1 MNQTSTNRNI
11 EKFFPSIVPKA
22 LDEFTEPTK
31 NRPSVPNHIVET
43 KIYNQVG
50 GNDIVQVTPS
60 ILNFSG
66 FQPNKVYKK
75 VIKLCNVSADL
86 HVVHII
92 PPDSKNFSISYKKSG
107 RFIPG
112 VVIDITVKFKP
123 DAWRYFYDCV
133 RIHCKG
139 EENLIIPINAFP
151 IVDISKFPTKLNF
164 TSPNN
169 HLGHVVSKNLFIY
182 SRCPISFEFEIAVL
196 QSHPAFTVSP
206 LVGSIPANG
215 KVSIKVDYFPTEY
228 STAHMKMQL
237 ITSQFAAS
245 PKVCEVVGV
254 CTPDSSQIPSI
265 KTLIH
270 SLEDGFE
277 TPSLLNP
284 RKLDPLQIAKKKQTQ
299 LKQSKK
305 SSSDVVLQ
313 KNGFVVPN
321 NVDTQHGVNLVLNQT
336 KGKLKI
342 KDMNKLSYHKNSST
356 RKTDDELNNARQLK
370 QAAFL
375 KFLQNN
381 VEKERTN
388 SLKWQVQLGD
398 NPMTELEILALY
410 KSREKDLNVYETLI
424 KNLPQKN
431 KELARIENSLGATK
445 TWRYADDELEAKP
458 NFDLYLNSP
467 WSQKHQALFRFRQ
480 AVNTVLVRQEAD
492 RKLKQFRSYI
502 NSFKSN
508 GSIDSEIQNR
518 KSENINKVNY
528 QPLSVKENVQKVFE
542 QYFIEE
548 NVQCTS
554 NDIYTDAMVSDNSS
568 ALVQNKLMLE
578 TDVSTWH
585 TSKENFKFFELSVPK
600 YYENALYQEQDV
612 DENFQNYI
620 PPKLCRKLRSGAD
633 EELLLVHKPILTTK
647 KVKEDVEDV
656 FRTDTKASFNS
667 FDLHPPKAIME
678 NPSYHPL
685 HIFNR
690 SPGTTLWNLPLP
702 LCETDQDF
710 YVVPEPKNRIMSN
723 SNKFLDHFDVI
734 KGLASW
740 KKFPSPGLKSLSN
753 FPVLSDVWVARKLS
767 PFSKE
772 SLPLDLPEM
781 LKKQPEE
788 DIFADDLQ
796 DSEDLITISPQVISA
811 NFVCESQI
819 KAENNESAQQDSTE
833 LAKQF
838 LPNKMQLPESNIA
851 IKDTGLVSKDER
863 LNDLEKFLQTK
874 TLEIIAT
881 ASDQSQIDVNE
892 TN

>member
-1 MNQTSTNRNI
+1 MNQTSRKQHT
-11 EKFFPSIVPKA
+11 EKFFPSIVPRA
-22 LDEFTEPTK
+22 LDEFTEHSK
-31 NRPSVPNHIVET
+31 NRPSVPNHIVDT

-75 VIKLCNVSADL
+75 VIKLCNVSADV

-169 HLGHVVSKNLFIY
+169 HLGHVVSKNLFVY
-182 SRCPISFEFEIAVL
+182 SRCPISFEFEIAIL

-254 CTPDSSQIPSI
+254 CTSDSSQIPSI
-265 KTLIH
+265 KTLINN
-270 SLEDGFE
+270 LEDVFE
-277 TPSLLNP
+277 APSALNP
-284 RKLDPLQIAKKKQTQ
+284 RKLDPLQKARKKQTQ

-305 SSSDVVLQ
+305 SSSNNVLQ

-321 NVDTQHGVNLVLNQT
+321 NIDTQHGVNLVLNQT

-342 KDMNKLSYHKNSST
+342 KDMNRLSHHKSSST
-356 RKTDDELNNARQLK
+356 KKTANELDNARQIK
-370 QAAFL
+370 QATFL

-381 VEKERTN
+381 VKKELTN
-388 SLKWQVQLGD
+388 SLKWQVQIGD

-410 KSREKDLNVYETLI
+410 KLREKDLNIYETLK
-424 KNLPQKN
+424 KNLPQEN
-431 KELARIENSLGATK
+431 KELARIENSLDATK
-445 TWRYADDELEAKP
+445 TWRFADDELEAKP
-458 NFDLYLNSP
+458 TFDLYLNSP
-467 WSQKHQALFRFRQ
+467 WTQKHQALFRFRQ

-492 RKLKQFRSYI
+492 RKLKQIRYYL
-502 NSFKSN
+502 NLFKSN
-508 GSIDSEIQNR
+508 GSIYAESQITKSINTNEMNSQN
-518 KSENINKVNY
+518 
-528 QPLSVKENVQKVFE
+528 LSVKENAQKLFK

-548 NVQCTS
+548 NVLWKS
-554 NDIYTDAMVSDNSS
+554 NDLYTDALVSDNSS
-568 ALVQNKLMLE
+568 ALVENKLILE

-620 PPKLCRKLRSGAD
+620 PPKLCRKLKSGAS
-633 EELLLVHKPILTTK
+633 EELLLVHKPK
-647 KVKEDVEDV
+647 KVKEDVEDI

-667 FDLHPPKAIME
+667 FDFHPPKVLME

-740 KKFPSPGLKSLSN
+740 KNFSSPGLKSLLN
-753 FPVLSDVWVARKLS
+753 FPVLSDVWVAREQS

-772 SLPLDLPEM
+772 SLPLDLPEI
-781 LKKQPEE
+781 LKRQPED

-796 DSEDLITISPQVISA
+796 DSEDLITISPQLISA

-819 KAENNESAQQDSTE
+819 KTEKNEFAQQDSTE
-833 LAKQF
+833 LPKQF

-851 IKDTGLVSKDER
+851 IKDNGLVSKDER

-874 TLEIIAT
+874 AYVAIS
-881 ASDQSQIDVNE
+881 SDRSQIDVNE
-892 TN
+892 TD